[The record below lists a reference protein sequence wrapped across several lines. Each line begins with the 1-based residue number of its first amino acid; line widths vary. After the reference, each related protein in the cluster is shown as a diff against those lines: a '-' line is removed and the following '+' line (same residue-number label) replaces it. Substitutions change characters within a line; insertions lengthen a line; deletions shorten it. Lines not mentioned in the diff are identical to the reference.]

1 MGVDVYIYA
10 HVHVHVCVLVRG
22 GVDNLVCNW

>member
-1 MGVDVYIYA
+1 MGVDMYIYA

>member
-1 MGVDVYIYA
+1 VGVDMYIYA